1 MTIED
6 VLNLSKSGFTADE
19 IKKFMGFNGVTT
31 PTKPNDTKPND
42 TKPDDTKPNDTK
54 PNDTKPNDTKPN
66 DTKPEEVF
74 KDSLSALSKEIS
86 DLKKTMQATNILNS
100 NGTPP
105 ERESVNDILKSIIN
119 PTFENKGDVKN
130 GN

>member
-19 IKKFMGFNGVTT
+19 IKKFMGFNGETAPTKPNETT
-31 PTKPNDTKPND
+31 PTKPNETKPNE
-42 TKPDDTKPNDTK
+42 TKPNETK
-54 PNDTKPNDTKPN
+54 PNETKPNE
-66 DTKPEEVF
+66 TKPEEVF

>member
-19 IKKFMGFNGVTT
+19 IKKFMGFNGE
-31 PTKPNDTKPND
+31 TKPNETNETKPNE
-42 TKPDDTKPNDTK
+42 TKPNETK
-54 PNDTKPNDTKPN
+54 PNETKPNETKPN
-66 DTKPEEVF
+66 EIEGVF
-74 KDSLSALSKEIS
+74 KESLSTLSKEIA

-100 NGTPP
+100 NGAPP

>member
-19 IKKFMGFNGVTT
+19 IKKFMGFNGETA
-31 PTKPNDTKPND
+31 PTKPNETNETNETKPNE
-42 TKPDDTKPNDTK
+42 TNETNE
-54 PNDTKPNDTKPN
+54 
-66 DTKPEEVF
+66 TKPEEVF
-74 KDSLSALSKEIS
+74 KDSLSALSKEIA

-100 NGTPP
+100 NGAPP
-105 ERESVNDILKSIIN
+105 ERESVNDILKTIIN

>member
-19 IKKFMGFNGVTT
+19 IKKFMGFNDGAK
-31 PTKPNDTKPND
+31 PDGAKPDGAEPDGAKPDGAEPDGAKPNETMN
-42 TKPDDTKPNDTK
+42 
-54 PNDTKPNDTKPN
+54 
-66 DTKPEEVF
+66 VF
-74 KDSLSALSKEIS
+74 KESLSTLSKEIS

-100 NGTPP
+100 NGAPP

>member
-19 IKKFMGFNGVTT
+19 IKKFMGFNGETKPNET
-31 PTKPNDTKPND
+31 KPNETKPNETKPNDT
-42 TKPDDTKPNDTK
+42 
-54 PNDTKPNDTKPN
+54 N

-100 NGTPP
+100 NGAPP

>member
-19 IKKFMGFNGVTT
+19 IKKFMGFNGETA
-31 PTKPNDTKPND
+31 PTEPNETEPNEPNEPKPN
-42 TKPDDTKPNDTK
+42 
-54 PNDTKPNDTKPN
+54 
-66 DTKPEEVF
+66 EIEGVF
-74 KDSLSALSKEIS
+74 KESLSTLSKEIA

-100 NGTPP
+100 NGAPP

-130 GN
+130 GNK

>member
-19 IKKFMGFNGVTT
+19 IKKFMGFNGE
-31 PTKPNDTKPND
+31 TKPNETNETKPNE
-42 TKPDDTKPNDTK
+42 TKPNET
-54 PNDTKPNDTKPN
+54 N

-100 NGTPP
+100 NGAPP
-105 ERESVNDILKSIIN
+105 EQESVNDILKSIIN

>member
-19 IKKFMGFNGVTT
+19 IKKFMDFNGE
-31 PTKPNDTKPND
+31 
-42 TKPDDTKPNDTK
+42 TKPNDTK

-66 DTKPEEVF
+66 DTEPNDTNDTKPEEVF
-74 KDSLSALSKEIS
+74 KDSLSALSKEIA

-100 NGTPP
+100 NGAPP
-105 ERESVNDILKSIIN
+105 EQESVNDILKSIIN

>member
-19 IKKFMGFNGVTT
+19 IKKFMGFNGE
-31 PTKPNDTKPND
+31 TKPNETNETKPNE
-42 TKPDDTKPNDTK
+42 TKPNETK
-54 PNDTKPNDTKPN
+54 PN
-66 DTKPEEVF
+66 EIEGVF
-74 KDSLSALSKEIS
+74 KESLSTLSKEIA

-100 NGTPP
+100 NGAPP

>member
-31 PTKPNDTKPND
+31 PTKPNETTPAKPNE
-42 TKPDDTKPNDTK
+42 TTLIKPNETN
-54 PNDTKPNDTKPN
+54 PNETNE
-66 DTKPEEVF
+66 TKPEKVF
-74 KDSLSALSKEIS
+74 KDSLSALSKEIA

-100 NGTPP
+100 NGAPP

>member
-19 IKKFMGFNGVTT
+19 IKKFMGFNGENK
-31 PTKPNDTKPND
+31 PNETKPNETKPNEN
-42 TKPDDTKPNDTK
+42 KPNETKPNETESED
-54 PNDTKPNDTKPN
+54 
-66 DTKPEEVF
+66 VL
-74 KDSLSALSKEIS
+74 KDSLSVLSKEIA

-100 NGTPP
+100 NGAPP

>member
-19 IKKFMGFNGVTT
+19 IKKFMGFNGE
-31 PTKPNDTKPND
+31 TKPNETKPNE
-42 TKPDDTKPNDTK
+42 TKPNETK
-54 PNDTKPNDTKPN
+54 PNEIED
-66 DTKPEEVF
+66 VF
-74 KDSLSALSKEIS
+74 KESLSTLSKEIA

-100 NGTPP
+100 NGAPP
-105 ERESVNDILKSIIN
+105 EQESVNDILKSIIN

>member
-19 IKKFMGFNGVTT
+19 IKKFMGFNGETAPTKPNETT
-31 PTKPNDTKPND
+31 PTKPNETKPNE
-42 TKPDDTKPNDTK
+42 TKPNETK
-54 PNDTKPNDTKPN
+54 PNE
-66 DTKPEEVF
+66 TKPEEVF

>member
-19 IKKFMGFNGVTT
+19 IKKFMGFNGE
-31 PTKPNDTKPND
+31 TKPNETKPNE
-42 TKPDDTKPNDTK
+42 TKPNETK
-54 PNDTKPNDTKPN
+54 PNETKPNEIED
-66 DTKPEEVF
+66 VF
-74 KDSLSALSKEIS
+74 KESLSTLSKEIA

-105 ERESVNDILKSIIN
+105 EQESVNDILKSIIN
-119 PTFENKGDVKN
+119 PTFEK
-130 GN
+130 

>member
-19 IKKFMGFNGVTT
+19 IKKFMGFNGETT
-31 PTKPNDTKPND
+31 PTKPNETNE
-42 TKPDDTKPNDTK
+42 
-54 PNDTKPNDTKPN
+54 
-66 DTKPEEVF
+66 TKPEEFF

-100 NGTPP
+100 NGAPP
-105 ERESVNDILKSIIN
+105 EQESVNDILKSIIN

>member
-19 IKKFMGFNGVTT
+19 IKKFMGFNGETA
-31 PTKPNDTKPND
+31 PTKPNDTEPNDTEPNDTKPND
-42 TKPDDTKPNDTK
+42 TE
-54 PNDTKPNDTKPN
+54 PNDTKPN
-66 DTKPEEVF
+66 DTKPEDVF
-74 KDSLSALSKEIS
+74 KESLSTLSKEIA

-100 NGTPP
+100 NGAPP

-119 PTFENKGDVKN
+119 PTFENKGDVKH

>member
-19 IKKFMGFNGVTT
+19 IKKFMGFNGETAPTKPSETKPSETKPSETKPNETT
-31 PTKPNDTKPND
+31 PTKPNE
-42 TKPDDTKPNDTK
+42 
-54 PNDTKPNDTKPN
+54 
-66 DTKPEEVF
+66 TKPEEVF
-74 KDSLSALSKEIS
+74 KDSLSALSKEIA

-100 NGTPP
+100 NGAPP

>member
-19 IKKFMGFNGVTT
+19 IKKFMGFNGE
-31 PTKPNDTKPND
+31 TKP
-42 TKPDDTKPNDTK
+42 TKPNDTK
-54 PNDTKPNDTKPN
+54 PNDTKPNDTN

-74 KDSLSALSKEIS
+74 KDSLSALSKEIA

-100 NGTPP
+100 NGAPP
-105 ERESVNDILKSIIN
+105 EQESVNDILKSIIN

>member
-19 IKKFMGFNGVTT
+19 IKKFMGFNSETT
-31 PTKPNDTKPND
+31 PTKPNETKPNE
-42 TKPDDTKPNDTK
+42 
-54 PNDTKPNDTKPN
+54 
-66 DTKPEEVF
+66 TKPEEVF

-86 DLKKTMQATNILNS
+86 GLKKTMQATNILNS
-100 NGTPP
+100 NGAPP

>member
-19 IKKFMGFNGVTT
+19 IKKFMGFNGE
-31 PTKPNDTKPND
+31 TKPNETNETKPNE
-42 TKPDDTKPNDTK
+42 TKPNETK
-54 PNDTKPNDTKPN
+54 PNETKPNEIED
-66 DTKPEEVF
+66 VF
-74 KDSLSALSKEIS
+74 KESLSTLSKEIA

-100 NGTPP
+100 NGAPP
-105 ERESVNDILKSIIN
+105 EQESVNDILKSIIN

>member
-19 IKKFMGFNGVTT
+19 IKKFMGFNGETT
-31 PTKPNDTKPND
+31 PTKPNETKPNE
-42 TKPDDTKPNDTK
+42 TNETKPNETK
-54 PNDTKPNDTKPN
+54 PNETKPNEIED
-66 DTKPEEVF
+66 VF
-74 KDSLSALSKEIS
+74 KESLSTLSKEIA

-100 NGTPP
+100 NGAPP
-105 ERESVNDILKSIIN
+105 EQESVNDILKSIIN

>member
-19 IKKFMGFNGVTT
+19 IKKFMGFNGE
-31 PTKPNDTKPND
+31 TKPNETKPNE
-42 TKPDDTKPNDTK
+42 TKPNE
-54 PNDTKPNDTKPN
+54 TKPN
-66 DTKPEEVF
+66 DTKPEQVF

-100 NGTPP
+100 NGAPP
-105 ERESVNDILKSIIN
+105 KRESVNDILKSIIN

>member
-19 IKKFMGFNGVTT
+19 IKKFMGFNGETA
-31 PTKPNDTKPND
+31 PTKPNETNETKPNE
-42 TKPDDTKPNDTK
+42 
-54 PNDTKPNDTKPN
+54 
-66 DTKPEEVF
+66 TKPEEVF

-100 NGTPP
+100 NGAPP

-119 PTFENKGDVKN
+119 PTFENKEM
-130 GN
+130 

>member
-6 VLNLSKSGFTADE
+6 VLNLSKSGFTAEE
-19 IKKFMGFNGVTT
+19 IKKIMGFNGETA
-31 PTKPNDTKPND
+31 P
-42 TKPDDTKPNDTK
+42 TKPNDTK

-66 DTKPEEVF
+66 DTKPVDVF
-74 KDSLSALSKEIS
+74 KESLSTLSKEIS

-100 NGTPP
+100 NGAPP

>member
-19 IKKFMGFNGVTT
+19 IKRFMGFNGE
-31 PTKPNDTKPND
+31 TKPKPSETKP
-42 TKPDDTKPNDTK
+42 KPSETEPKPTEPKTTEPK
-54 PNDTKPNDTKPN
+54 PTE
-66 DTKPEEVF
+66 PEDVF
-74 KDSLSALSKEIS
+74 KESLSTLSKEIA

-119 PTFENKGDVKN
+119 PTFENKGDAKN
-130 GN
+130 GNK

>member
-19 IKKFMGFNGVTT
+19 IKKFMGFNGE
-31 PTKPNDTKPND
+31 TKPNETKPNE
-42 TKPDDTKPNDTK
+42 TKPNETK
-54 PNDTKPNDTKPN
+54 PNETKPNEIKD
-66 DTKPEEVF
+66 VF
-74 KDSLSALSKEIS
+74 KESLSTLSKEIA

>member
-19 IKKFMGFNGVTT
+19 IKKFMGFNGETT
-31 PTKPNDTKPND
+31 PTKPNETNE
-42 TKPDDTKPNDTK
+42 
-54 PNDTKPNDTKPN
+54 
-66 DTKPEEVF
+66 TKPEEVF

-100 NGTPP
+100 NGAPP

>member
-19 IKKFMGFNGVTT
+19 IKKFMGFNGETA

-42 TKPDDTKPNDTK
+42 TNDTK
-54 PNDTKPNDTKPN
+54 PNETNE
-66 DTKPEEVF
+66 TKPEEVF
-74 KDSLSALSKEIS
+74 KDSLSALSKEIA

-100 NGTPP
+100 NGAPP
-105 ERESVNDILKSIIN
+105 EQESVNDILKSIIN

>member
-19 IKKFMGFNGVTT
+19 IKKFMGFNGE
-31 PTKPNDTKPND
+31 TKPNETKPNE
-42 TKPDDTKPNDTK
+42 TKPNETK
-54 PNDTKPNDTKPN
+54 PNEIED
-66 DTKPEEVF
+66 VF
-74 KDSLSALSKEIS
+74 KESLSTLSKEIA

-100 NGTPP
+100 NGAPS
-105 ERESVNDILKSIIN
+105 EQESVNDILKSIIN
-119 PTFENKGDVKN
+119 PTFEKKGDVKN

>member
-6 VLNLSKSGFTADE
+6 ILNLSKSGFTADE
-19 IKKFMGFNGVTT
+19 IKKFAGFNGETT
-31 PTKPNDTKPND
+31 PTKPDETKPDETKPNE
-42 TKPDDTKPNDTK
+42 TNE
-54 PNDTKPNDTKPN
+54 
-66 DTKPEEVF
+66 TKPEEVF

-100 NGTPP
+100 NGAPP

>member
-19 IKKFMGFNGVTT
+19 IKKFMGFNGETTPTKSNETNDTT
-31 PTKPNDTKPND
+31 PTKPNETKPNE
-42 TKPDDTKPNDTK
+42 TKPNETNK
-54 PNDTKPNDTKPN
+54 
-66 DTKPEEVF
+66 TKPEEVF
-74 KDSLSALSKEIS
+74 KDSLSTLSKEIA

-100 NGTPP
+100 NGAPP

>member
-19 IKKFMGFNGVTT
+19 IKKFMGFNGE
-31 PTKPNDTKPND
+31 TKPNETKPNEIED
-42 TKPDDTKPNDTK
+42 
-54 PNDTKPNDTKPN
+54 
-66 DTKPEEVF
+66 VF
-74 KDSLSALSKEIS
+74 KESLSTLSKEIA

-105 ERESVNDILKSIIN
+105 EQESVNDILKSIIN
-119 PTFENKGDVKN
+119 PTFEK
-130 GN
+130 

>member
-19 IKKFMGFNGVTT
+19 IKKFMGFNGETAPTKPSETKPSETKPNETT
-31 PTKPNDTKPND
+31 PTKPNE
-42 TKPDDTKPNDTK
+42 
-54 PNDTKPNDTKPN
+54 
-66 DTKPEEVF
+66 TKPEEVF
-74 KDSLSALSKEIS
+74 KDSLSALSKEIA

-100 NGTPP
+100 NGAPP

>member
-19 IKKFMGFNGVTT
+19 IKKFMGFNGETAT
-31 PTKPNDTKPND
+31 
-42 TKPDDTKPNDTK
+42 
-54 PNDTKPNDTKPN
+54 TKPNDTKPN
-66 DTKPEEVF
+66 DTKPEDVF
-74 KDSLSALSKEIS
+74 KESLSTLSKEIA

-100 NGTPP
+100 NGAPP

>member
-19 IKKFMGFNGVTT
+19 IKKFMGFNGETA
-31 PTKPNDTKPND
+31 PTKPNETEPNE
-42 TKPDDTKPNDTK
+42 TEPNETNK
-54 PNDTKPNDTKPN
+54 
-66 DTKPEEVF
+66 TKPEEVF

>member
-31 PTKPNDTKPND
+31 PTKPNETTPTKPNE
-42 TKPDDTKPNDTK
+42 TTPTKPNETTPTK
-54 PNDTKPNDTKPN
+54 PNE
-66 DTKPEEVF
+66 TKPEEVF

>member
-19 IKKFMGFNGVTT
+19 IKKFMGFNGETT
-31 PTKPNDTKPND
+31 PTKPNETNETKLNETKPNE
-42 TKPDDTKPNDTK
+42 TNE
-54 PNDTKPNDTKPN
+54 
-66 DTKPEEVF
+66 TKPEEVF

-100 NGTPP
+100 NGAPP

>member
-19 IKKFMGFNGVTT
+19 IKKFMGFNGETT
-31 PTKPNDTKPND
+31 P
-42 TKPDDTKPNDTK
+42 TKPNDTK

-66 DTKPEEVF
+66 DAKPEEVF
-74 KDSLSALSKEIS
+74 KDSLSTLSKEIA

-100 NGTPP
+100 NGAPP

>member
-19 IKKFMGFNGVTT
+19 IKKFIGCNGETG
-31 PTKPNDTKPND
+31 PTKPNETKPNE
-42 TKPDDTKPNDTK
+42 TKHNETKHNETKPNEIKD
-54 PNDTKPNDTKPN
+54 
-66 DTKPEEVF
+66 VF
-74 KDSLSALSKEIS
+74 KESLSTLSKEIS

-100 NGTPP
+100 NGAPP

>member
-19 IKKFMGFNGVTT
+19 IKKFMGFNGETAT
-31 PTKPNDTKPND
+31 
-42 TKPDDTKPNDTK
+42 TKPNDTK

-66 DTKPEEVF
+66 DTKPEDVF
-74 KDSLSALSKEIS
+74 KESLSTLSKEIA

-100 NGTPP
+100 NGAPP